1 MARAATFRA
10 PSSSRRRSRR
20 PSGTAC
26 PASSVETVGCPC
38 QPSNTAIASPS
49 LSVTIAFFH
58 AERRPARPEER
69 PPVRRRAR
77 TTRVRTS
84 VTVTLN
90 SVSIAAR
97 ICGLVAA
104 VSTRKAY
111 SLRAWYAAED
121 FSVITGP
128 TIKRCWSG
136 ISSPLL
142 PLCLLRRLAAL
153 QRRQLHHHG
162 VRPQDLVRGRV
173 REPHHE
179 HVGDVPPREVDVVR
193 ARRAGR
199 EHQYFLVRD
208 PQLPEQLGQGLG
220 LRLLVLERVDHEQGL
235 LARPRIQRGFLRE
248 LAHLLRNAQPVV
260 AGMGPEH
267 DPAVPPVRRARRALP
282 RPAGALL
289 APRLLV
295 AARDFAPGLRVA
307 RPLALVREEGDHGA
321 VQCVLVHRAVEQR
334 GRQTH
339 RFLLRAGGGVVRR
352 LNHDGSALP
361 VCAP

>member
-77 TTRVRTS
+77 TTKVRTS

-90 SVSIAAR
+90 NVSIAAR

-173 REPHHE
+173 REPHQ
-179 HVGDVPPREVDVVR
+179 DRKS
-193 ARRAGR
+193 
-199 EHQYFLVRD
+199 
-208 PQLPEQLGQGLG
+208 
-220 LRLLVLERVDHEQGL
+220 
-235 LARPRIQRGFLRE
+235 
-248 LAHLLRNAQPVV
+248 
-260 AGMGPEH
+260 
-267 DPAVPPVRRARRALP
+267 
-282 RPAGALL
+282 
-289 APRLLV
+289 
-295 AARDFAPGLRVA
+295 
-307 RPLALVREEGDHGA
+307 
-321 VQCVLVHRAVEQR
+321 
-334 GRQTH
+334 T
-339 RFLLRAGGGVVRR
+339 R
-352 LNHDGSALP
+352 LNSSH
-361 VCAP
+361 

>member
-26 PASSVETVGCPC
+26 PASSVETVGCPY

-49 LSVTIAFFH
+49 LSVTIAFFQ
-58 AERRPARPEER
+58 AERRPVRPVER

-90 SVSIAAR
+90 SASIAAR

-128 TIKRCWSG
+128 TISRCRSG
-136 ISSPLL
+136 IRGPLL
-142 PLCLLRRLAAL
+142 FPRRLLRLGSF
-153 QRRQLHHHG
+153 QRRQLHHHR
-162 VRPQDLVRGRV
+162 VRPQDLVRRRV
-173 REPHHE
+173 REPHHV
-179 HVGDVPPREVDVVR
+179 HVGDVPPRQVDVVR

-199 EHQYFLVRD
+199 EHQHLLLRD
-208 PQLPEQLGQGLG
+208 PQLREQLGQGLG
-220 LRLLVLERVDHEQGL
+220 LRLLVLERV
-235 LARPRIQRGFLRE
+235 
-248 LAHLLRNAQPVV
+248 
-260 AGMGPEH
+260 
-267 DPAVPPVRRARRALP
+267 
-282 RPAGALL
+282 
-289 APRLLV
+289 
-295 AARDFAPGLRVA
+295 
-307 RPLALVREEGDHGA
+307 
-321 VQCVLVHRAVEQR
+321 
-334 GRQTH
+334 
-339 RFLLRAGGGVVRR
+339 
-352 LNHDGSALP
+352 
-361 VCAP
+361 

>member
-26 PASSVETVGCPC
+26 PASSVETVGCPY

-49 LSVTIAFFH
+49 LSVTIAFFQ
-58 AERRPARPEER
+58 AERRPARPVER

-90 SVSIAAR
+90 SASIAAR

-111 SLRAWYAAED
+111 SLRVWYAAED
-121 FSVITGP
+121 FSVMTGP
-128 TIKRCWSG
+128 TIRRCWSG
-136 ISSPLL
+136 IRGSPL
-142 PLCLLRRLAAL
+142 PLCLSLGLVRRLGSL
-153 QRRQLHHHG
+153 QRRQLHHHR
-162 VRPQDLVRGRV
+162 VRPQDLVRRRI
-173 REPHHE
+173 REPHH
-179 HVGDVPPREVDVVR
+179 VDIGDVPPRQIDVVR

-199 EHQYFLVRD
+199 EHQYFALRD

-220 LRLLVLERVDHEQGL
+220 LRLLVLERVHHEQGRFT
-235 LARPRIQRGFLRE
+235 RPRVQRGLLRQ
-248 LAHLLRNAQPVV
+248 LAHLLRDAEPVV
-260 AGMGPEH
+260 ARMRPEY
-267 DPAVPPVRRARRALP
+267 DPAVPPVRRAGRALA
-282 RPAGALL
+282 RPAGGPL

-295 AARDFAPGLRVA
+295 P
-307 RPLALVREEGDHGA
+307 
-321 VQCVLVHRAVEQR
+321 
-334 GRQTH
+334 
-339 RFLLRAGGGVVRR
+339 
-352 LNHDGSALP
+352 
-361 VCAP
+361 